1 MSETT
6 LLRQPSNPD
15 KISLGKRKLGVWVLY
30 GALYTNTTYKYVYG
44 ALLPDVQTLAPIAG
58 ALINERDFFEMGFI
72 PSTTND
78 GTDYSTTMEIEG
90 NSRTVPCW
98 LVGQH
103 LTTDPILGLG
113 DMGIKGALILYN
125 VNESETLVVC
135 DVLLDVGVKVLQL
148 PGGNDGENN
157 LSIELY
163 AKDAEALSVADRHKV
178 SFEFFIDVATD
189 ANSDAPDGVLTAFT
203 LGHGNRSYA
212 SAAPPTALI
221 PLDTPTF
228 RPGVTGLYKY
238 FLWLKL
244 DGVDVADTD
253 ATFNAT
259 TRVLTFNV
267 APPAESMLEMGY
279 VVDKVGVGV
288 LGEPAHHWS
297 GSNFLTTP
305 DAFM

>member
-1 MSETT
+1 MSDTI
-6 LLRQPSNPD
+6 LLRQPSNPNNV
-15 KISLGKRKLGVWVLY
+15 SLGKRKLGVWVKY
-30 GALYTNTTYKYVYG
+30 GALYTDTTYKYVYG

-78 GTDYSTTMEIEG
+78 GTDYSSTMEIEG
-90 NSRTVPCW
+90 NSRNVPAW

-103 LTTDPILGLG
+103 ITTDPILGLG
-113 DMGIKGALILYN
+113 DMGIRGALILYN

-135 DVLLDVGVKVLQL
+135 DVLLDVGVKILQL

-157 LSIELY
+157 MSIELY
-163 AKDAEALSVADRHKV
+163 AKDAEALTVANRHKV

-189 ANSDAPDGVLTAFT
+189 TNADAPDGILTAFT

-212 SAAPPTALI
+212 VAAPPTTVVAL
-221 PLDTPTF
+221 DSETF
-228 RPGVTGLYKY
+228 RKGVTGLYKY
-238 FLWLKL
+238 FLWIKL
-244 DGVDVADTD
+244 DGVDVADTE
-253 ATFNAT
+253 ATFNPT
-259 TRVLTFNV
+259 TKVLTFGI
-267 APPAESMLEMGY
+267 APDAESMLEMAY

-288 LGEPAHHWS
+288 LGEPAHHWP